1 MKINRP
7 EGISQANRSNPYFI
21 ILRRVSDIQIQLAEK
36 CAKTFVENLAISSI
50 LCVSMVLISAIILV
64 LTTSTTLT
72 MMITIVNAI
81 GSCLLFKCL
90 EDIKS
95 EMYGALSKC
104 TYKDVDQ
111 MIFTN
116 EYQTASINQEMIFN
130 MFQDASE
137 VNGDLRT
144 ILKCLKMQR
153 EWVILCTVLEIGAS
167 ILIAYLYSLI

>member
-1 MKINRP
+1 
-7 EGISQANRSNPYFI
+7 
-21 ILRRVSDIQIQLAEK
+21 
-36 CAKTFVENLAISSI
+36 
-50 LCVSMVLISAIILV
+50 
-64 LTTSTTLT
+64 
-72 MMITIVNAI
+72 
-81 GSCLLFKCL
+81 
-90 EDIKS
+90 
-95 EMYGALSKC
+95 MYGALSKC

-116 EYQTASINQEMIFN
+116 EYQTASINQEMVFN